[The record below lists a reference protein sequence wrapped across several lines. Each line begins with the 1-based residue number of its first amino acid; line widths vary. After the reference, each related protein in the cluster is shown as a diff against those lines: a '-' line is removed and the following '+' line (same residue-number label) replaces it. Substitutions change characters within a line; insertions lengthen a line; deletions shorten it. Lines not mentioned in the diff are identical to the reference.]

1 LIEIDSLADTVIIS
15 HICVSIKDQEPI
27 PFKRDMTLLE
37 AFAFEGI
44 FHALQNEEKS
54 KIDANFRRYINEST
68 NRYKDRRNSLE
79 ELLVTVRHECFA
91 LMEDDEDLKQSLLQ
105 YYRDNRDNLNFIID

>member
-1 LIEIDSLADTVIIS
+1 
-15 HICVSIKDQEPI
+15 
-27 PFKRDMTLLE
+27 M
-37 AFAFEGI
+37 
-44 FHALQNEEKS
+44 
-54 KIDANFRRYINEST
+54 
-68 NRYKDRRNSLE
+68 NSLE